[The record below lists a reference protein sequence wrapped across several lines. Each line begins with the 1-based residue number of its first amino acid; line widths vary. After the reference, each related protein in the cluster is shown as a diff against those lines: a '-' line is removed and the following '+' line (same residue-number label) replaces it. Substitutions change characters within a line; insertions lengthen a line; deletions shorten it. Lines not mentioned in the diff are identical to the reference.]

1 MLHRAVHDSQV
12 ASPLPWDLPTTERSQ
27 YMNTPAFRPD
37 DSPWKGSYVAAL
49 FQDDTTKIPALIA
62 RAESQITERARMLYE
77 APVDN
82 APELRALNNALR
94 MLQVLKTCVK
104 RATSEEITPTIVES
118 HVPQAGHLS
127 A

>member
-1 MLHRAVHDSQV
+1 MNAPVFRA
-12 ASPLPWDLPTTERSQ
+12 
-27 YMNTPAFRPD
+27 D
-37 DSPWKGSYVAAL
+37 DAPWKGSYVAAL
-49 FQDDTTKIPALIA
+49 FQDDTTKVPALIA

-82 APELRALNNALR
+82 ASELRALNNALR

-104 RATSEEITPTIVES
+104 RARSEKIVPTMVES
-118 HVPQAGHLS
+118 HVSQAARLP

>member
-1 MLHRAVHDSQV
+1 MNAPVFR
-12 ASPLPWDLPTTERSQ
+12 TED
-27 YMNTPAFRPD
+27 A
-37 DSPWKGSYVAAL
+37 PWKGSYIAAL
-49 FQDDTTKIPALIA
+49 FQDDTTKVPALIA

-82 APELRALNNALR
+82 ATELRALNNALR

-104 RATSEEITPTIVES
+104 RATPERIAPAPLGSDPIQT
-118 HVPQAGHLS
+118 AHLS